1 VIADVVPAQAEHI
14 APIVAKAREA
24 DKREL
29 WALARATPLQCLR
42 YGFKHSRAA
51 FTGRIDGEPVCM
63 FGATAYNEL
72 GGIGVPWMVTS
83 TGLDPLGAQKA
94 LLRLSRPGVAELR
107 RQYPV
112 LVNVVHG
119 DNAAAIR
126 WLRWCGFTIHPA
138 QPMGPDSELF
148 HPFTLES

>member
-1 VIADVVPAQAEHI
+1 MKADVVLAESAHI
-14 APIVAKAREA
+14 APIVANVREA
-24 DKREL
+24 DRTEL
-29 WALARATPLQCLR
+29 WALARATPEQCLR
-42 YGFKHSRAA
+42 YGLRHSRAA

-72 GGIGVPWMVTS
+72 GGVGIPWMVTS
-83 TGLDPLGAQKA
+83 TGLDPLSAQKA

-112 LVNVVHG
+112 LVNVVHAG
-119 DNAAAIR
+119 NAAAIR

-138 QPMGPDSELF
+138 QAMGPDSALF